1 MSGILGIIGS
11 IVSGGMTGI
20 LGVGVQRIADYFNK
34 KQDLKKMELQFAH
47 EANMKQID
55 GELMV
60 KEYEQQAK
68 IIVAEGEARVAEADA
83 EAFAKSFSQ
92 EPKIYSNTKA
102 VGPIA
107 NGFLVAL
114 DVIRG
119 LVRPGLTMYLCGI
132 TTLVYLEAKTIMA
145 TVEVFTADQAIEIH
159 NLIVATVLYL
169 TTTCV
174 LWWFGTRNKQKPPEM
189 KENK

>member
-1 MSGILGIIGS
+1 MGSLLGILGS

-55 GELMV
+55 AQIMV
-60 KEYEQQAK
+60 QEYEQKAK
-68 IIVAEGEARVAEADA
+68 IVVAEGEARVAEADA
-83 EAFAKSFSQ
+83 EAFAVSFNQ
-92 EPKIYSNTKA
+92 EPKKYSVGTKT
-102 VGPIA
+102 GPIA
-107 NGFLVAL
+107 NSFLVAL

-119 LVRPGLTMYLCGI
+119 LVRPGLTIYLCAV
-132 TTLVYLEAKTIMA
+132 TTLIYLEAKTIMA
-145 TVEVFTADQAIEIH
+145 TIEVFTADQAIDIH
-159 NLIVATVLYL
+159 NMIVATILYL

-174 LWWFGTRNKQKPPEM
+174 LWWFGTRNKQKPPQT
-189 KENK
+189 KEN